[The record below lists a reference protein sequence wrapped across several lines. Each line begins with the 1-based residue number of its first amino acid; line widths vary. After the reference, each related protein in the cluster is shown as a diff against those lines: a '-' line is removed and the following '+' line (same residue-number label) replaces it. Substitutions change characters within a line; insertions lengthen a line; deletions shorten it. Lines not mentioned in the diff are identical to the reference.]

1 MAPADDSRNMTL
13 AAIAAAFAFSA
24 PSRLHK
30 RPGPETACALRVY
43 VFMCRKCLCTR
54 FEHAIPT
61 IHVLV
66 ALWHYARHCCSAV
79 LSLYDRL
86 CSLLSALLSLARAR
100 VTRVFCIPFCFSLSI
115 CFFSGGD
122 LLLSAP
128 NCAAFTAS
136 PRRWTRVPRVPHV
149 RPRGRLAIPC
159 RFSTIVIDRF
169 STIVIGTI
177 VIIFI
182 NAWTTTRRQQGAHL
196 RGPRP
201 CDATRDNAIG

>member
-1 MAPADDSRNMTL
+1 MLPSPLRLLFRRHRGCTKGLAP
-13 AAIAAAFAFSA
+13 
-24 PSRLHK
+24 
-30 RPGPETACALRVY
+30 RPRVT
-43 VFMCRKCLCTR
+43 VGFMCRKCLCTR
-54 FEHAIPT
+54 FEHA

-86 CSLLSALLSLARAR
+86 CSLLSPLLPPARAR

-115 CFFSGGD
+115 CFSGGD
-122 LLLSAP
+122 LWLSVP

-177 VIIFI
+177 VIVFI
-182 NAWTTTRRQQGAHL
+182 NARRPSPWPEAL
-196 RGPRP
+196 RCESGQ
-201 CDATRDNAIG
+201 CDRLVERRLRISD

>member
-1 MAPADDSRNMTL
+1 MTLALAL
-13 AAIAAAFAFSA
+13 AAIAAALAFST

-30 RPGPETACALRVY
+30 STKGLGPRPRVT
-43 VFMCRKCLCTR
+43 VGFMCRKCLCTR
-54 FEHAIPT
+54 FEHA

-100 VTRVFCIPFCFSLSI
+100 VTRVFCIPFYFSLSI

-122 LLLSAP
+122 LLLSVP

-169 STIVIGTI
+169 STIVSGTI

-182 NAWTTTRRQQGAHL
+182 NARTTTRRQQGAHL

-201 CDATRDNAIG
+201 CAATRGNAIG